1 MTAATTTPAQAAH
14 APHVDPDAPGAAAA
28 AAKGGAS
35 GPSSLPPMAPR
46 AALRRTRRRLLAIA
60 LFAAGWPLL
69 VATIWVAM
77 AASNRIQAG
86 AEANVAAILDVLSDR
101 AAKAAAARDVGAA
114 SEVLIALTRT
124 PGFVAARIVDADGA
138 VVATQGANAQEPLLG
153 VFARPLGL
161 AGKGP
166 ARLEAHVAAR
176 PTEDARLAAWRSIAA
191 LALSASLLLF
201 ASLYIAVRIGFR
213 PLDDLAI
220 AAMDFTRGHA
230 ARPIPHLDRKDEIG
244 FLARALAHLRETIR
258 DRDALNED
266 LRQTQ
271 ARNDELRGRIDT
283 VAAELRR
290 AMRAGLSQ
298 VSGGGERMNAAA
310 ADVSAIAVEGAGR
323 ARSAARVANEA
334 TSRVRAAA
342 AASRTLSEAITE
354 IHGSVGRARAIVAQ
368 ASQRA
373 SVTSGSIDG
382 LAAKAQQIGEI
393 VGLIQAIAAQT
404 NLLALNATIEAA
416 RAGEAGRGFAVVAQ
430 EVKSL
435 ANQTARATERIAS
448 NVASI
453 QTATADAVGAIGVI
467 ASTMSDAQ
475 AFAAEISVGV
485 EQQAGVAAEIA
496 RNVAHAA
503 DLSEAASNDLAGLD
517 DISASADR
525 AADRLRE
532 SVAAVASH
540 SHELRETVDRLL
552 VGVVA

>member
-1 MTAATTTPAQAAH
+1 MTAATTTHAQGAP
-14 APHVDPDAPGAAAA
+14 APHADPKDAAGAPKSA
-28 AAKGGAS
+28 
-35 GPSSLPPMAPR
+35 SLPPMAPR

-60 LFAAGWPLL
+60 LFAAGWPLF
-69 VATIWVAM
+69 VATLWVSTAV
-77 AASNRIQAG
+77 SNRIYAD
-86 AEANVAAILDVLSDR
+86 AESNVAAILDVMSER
-101 AAKAAAARDVGAA
+101 AAKAAAARDVAA
-114 SEVLIALTRT
+114 GSEVLMSLTRL
-124 PGFVAARIVDADGA
+124 PGFVSARIVDADGN
-138 VVATQGANAQEPLLG
+138 VVATQGGNAHGPLLG
-153 VFARPLGL
+153 TFSRPLGL
-161 AGKGP
+161 AGRGP
-166 ARLEAHVAAR
+166 ARLDAEVSAR
-176 PTEDARLAAWRSIAA
+176 PVEEARLAAWRRLAT
-191 LALSASLLLF
+191 LALSASILLF
-201 ASLYIAVRIGFR
+201 VSLYVAVRIGFR

-230 ARPIPHLDRKDEIG
+230 VRPIPHLDRKDEIG

-258 DRDALNED
+258 DRDALTDD
-266 LRQTQ
+266 LRDTR
-271 ARNDELRGRIDT
+271 ARNDELRGRVDT

-342 AASRTLSEAITE
+342 AASRTLSEAISE

-373 SVTSGSIDG
+373 TATSGSIDG

-467 ASTMSDAQ
+467 ASTMGDAQ

-485 EQQAGVAAEIA
+485 EQQAGAAAEIA
-496 RNVAHAA
+496 RNVAQAA
-503 DLSEAASNDLAGLD
+503 DLSEAASSDLAGLD
-517 DISASADR
+517 ETSSAADR
-525 AADRLRE
+525 ASERLRE
-532 SVAAVASH
+532 SVAQVAAQSQD
-540 SHELRETVDRLL
+540 LREQVDRLL
-552 VGVVA
+552 ANIVS

>member
-1 MTAATTTPAQAAH
+1 MTAASPIASQATPSAT
-14 APHVDPDAPGAAAA
+14 
-28 AAKGGAS
+28 
-35 GPSSLPPMAPR
+35 PPTSTPR
-46 AALRRTRRRLLAIA
+46 SALRHTRRRLLTIA
-60 LFAAGWPLL
+60 LFAAGLPLL
-69 VATIWVAM
+69 IVMVLM
-77 AASNRIQAG
+77 A
-86 AEANVAAILDVLSDR
+86 L
-101 AAKAAAARDVGAA
+101 AAANRFQADAEERALAMLDLLADPAARAVASRDVSAA
-114 SEVLIALTRT
+114 GDVVVALTRA
-124 PGFVAARIVDADGA
+124 PGVISARILDADGRA
-138 VVATQGANAQEPLLG
+138 IAAQGAGVNEPRLAT
-153 VFARPLGL
+153 FTRPLGL

-166 ARLEAHVAAR
+166 AKLEAEVSAQPMLALR
-176 PTEDARLAAWRSIAA
+176 NQAWSRLAILYVCAMG
-191 LALSASLLLF
+191 LLF
-201 ASLYIAVRIGFR
+201 VALYTAVRVGFA
-213 PLDDLAI
+213 PVDDLAKT
-220 AAMDFTRGHA
+220 ALDFTRGRHVA
-230 ARPIPHLDRKDEIG
+230 EIPHLGRSDEIG
-244 FLARALAHLRETIR
+244 ALARALSHLRESIS
-258 DRDALNED
+258 DRDALNRD
-266 LRQTQ
+266 LRGLQ
-271 ARNDELRGRIDT
+271 ARNDDLRGRVDSLAT
-283 VAAELRR
+283 DLRR
-290 AMRAGLSQ
+290 SMRAGLAQ
-298 VSGGGERMNAAA
+298 VSGGGDRMNAAA
-310 ADVSAIAVEGAGR
+310 SDVSTIAVEGAER

-334 TSRVRAAA
+334 TGRVRAAA
-342 AASRTLSEAITE
+342 AASRTLSDAITE
-354 IHGSVGRARAIVAQ
+354 IHGSVGRARTIVGQ

-373 SVTSGSIDG
+373 SSTSASIDG
-382 LAAKAQQIGEI
+382 LASKAQQIGEI